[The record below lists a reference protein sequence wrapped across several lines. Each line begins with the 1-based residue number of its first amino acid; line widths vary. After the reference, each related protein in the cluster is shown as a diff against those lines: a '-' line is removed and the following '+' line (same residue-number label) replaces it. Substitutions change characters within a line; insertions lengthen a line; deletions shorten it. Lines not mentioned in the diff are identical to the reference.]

1 MTENNSIESD
11 PFVRKIRDLA
21 KNNLDIE
28 VVWLYG
34 SRATNKAQMYSDYDI
49 AIAFKNFKLSDIE
62 RYLRPNELALE
73 WSAILKLPEKML
85 SIVDINQS
93 PSYLNYNI
101 IEQGIVLYTNHSA
114 RLYKEQDR
122 IYSQYEYQLKEA
134 SDEK

>member
-1 MTENNSIESD
+1 VNKQLNQDPSIQ
-11 PFVRKIRDLA
+11 KIITLA
-21 KNNLDIE
+21 KNNVDVE
-28 VVWLYG
+28 VIWLYG
-34 SRATNKAQMYSDYDI
+34 SRAKNTANIHSDYDI
-49 AIAFKNFKLSDIE
+49 AIAFKNFKLSDIK

-73 WSAILKLPEKML
+73 WSEVLKLPKKML

-101 IEQGIVLYTNHSA
+101 IEQGIVLYDSHSA

>member
-1 MTENNSIESD
+1 MNKQLNQSQAIK
-11 PFVRKIRDLA
+11 KIITLA
-21 KNNLDIE
+21 KNNADVE

-34 SRATNKAQMYSDYDI
+34 SRAKNTATIHSDYDI
-49 AIAFKNFKLSDIE
+49 AIAFKNFKLSDIK

-73 WSAILKLPEKML
+73 WSAILKLPENML

-93 PSYLNYNI
+93 PIYLNYNI
-101 IEQGIVLYTNHSA
+101 IEQGIVLYGKQSV